1 MSRTKAPLLAGW
13 DGTRLAALALTLLAA
28 ALDAFR
34 LGWHCLRGDEAF
46 TAVVSTWSWQCIW
59 IDLFAVEPHPPLYHL
74 LMRGWAAWMGTSEV
88 ALRFPSYC
96 AGVLLVPLIYALARQ
111 LGRPRVGVWA
121 AALAAINPFLLW
133 QSQDAR
139 MYALLAAFSLASL
152 WLMLRMLSV
161 GPLGAERVS
170 WGGLAAYFLVTLGAL
185 ATHYYAVLLLAAEN
199 IGLALSLARPI
210 ERGARIR
217 RWLLCQAALGLM
229 ALPWLA
235 YRGAVIF
242 GHNKDWIAAVSLP
255 TFARRVLTAFSL
267 GATIDQ
273 RLAWPWL
280 VLFGVLACLGLLLS
294 WRERGKDLLPLT
306 VLWTALIAPLVIA
319 FLISLWRPAF
329 DERYLIG
336 AAPVYLLFVAWGLDF
351 LQARWRAAALLL
363 FAFIAAGSGY
373 AIYGYHYLPQYAK
386 SPDWRGVVNRI
397 VADWQPGDL
406 IVSTYPDPAQEYYNA
421 GRAPFVL
428 LPASFPVDVEGTAAA
443 LSKAA
448 AEHPRLW
455 LIPVRADNWDRDGLV
470 ENWLDRYADSVAEY
484 PFRGLRLQLVHTE
497 QRYLVEM
504 TPIGVELG
512 GLARLLGYAL
522 RVGDKPVL
530 PDTVVAS
537 GSVIELVLY
546 WRALAP
552 IKTDYTVFTHL
563 LDAQGVMRGQKD
575 SPPLQGRYPTSA
587 WQVGERLVDH
597 YEIAVDPAA
606 PNGSHIL
613 EVGLYEWPANKRL
626 VVTAGATTGQDQLV
640 LTNVRIG
647 R

>member
-1 MSRTKAPLLAGW
+1 MSRAREAQPAGGG
-13 DGTRLAALALTLLAA
+13 DARLALALCLLAA
-28 ALDAFR
+28 ALYAFR

-46 TAVVSTWSWQCIW
+46 TAVVSTWSWQRIW
-59 IDLFAVEPHPPLYHL
+59 FDLFAVEPHPPLYHL
-74 LMRGWAAWMGTSEV
+74 LMRGWVGWLGQSEI

-96 AGVLLVPLIYALARQ
+96 AGILLTPLSYAIARQ
-111 LGRPRVGVWA
+111 LRRPRVGIWA

-139 MYALLAAFSLASL
+139 MYALLAAFSLGSL
-152 WLMLRMLSV
+152 WLMLKMLRN
-161 GPLGAERVS
+161 PRAS
-170 WGGLAAYFLVTLGAL
+170 WGLLAAYTLVTLGAL
-185 ATHYYAVLLLAAEN
+185 ATHYYAVLLLVAEN

-217 RWLLCQAALGLM
+217 RWLLCQAALALV

-242 GHNKDWIAAVSLP
+242 GHSKDWIAAVSLP
-255 TFARRVLTAFSL
+255 DFARRILTAFSL
-267 GATIDQ
+267 GETINQ

-280 VLFGVLACLGLLLS
+280 VLFGALACLGLLLS
-294 WRERGKDLLPLT
+294 WRERERDLLPFT
-306 VLWTALIAPLVIA
+306 VLWAALAAPLIIV

-336 AAPVYLLFVAWGLDF
+336 AAPVYLFFVAWGLDS
-351 LQARWRAAALLL
+351 LQTRWRAAAFLL
-363 FAFIAAGSGY
+363 FALIAAGSGY

-386 SPDWRGVVNRI
+386 SPDWRGVVNKI
-397 VADWQPGDL
+397 VAEWQPGDL
-406 IVSTYPDPAQEYYNA
+406 IISTYPDPAQEYYNA

-470 ENWLDRYADSVAEY
+470 ETWLARYANQAAEY
-484 PFRGLRLQLVHTE
+484 AFRELRLQLVHTE
-497 QRYLVEM
+497 QRYLGEM
-504 TPIGVELG
+504 TPIGADFGE
-512 GLARLLGYAL
+512 LARLLGYAL
-522 RVGDKPVL
+522 RVGDRPIL
-530 PDTVVAS
+530 PDTAVAP
-537 GSVIELVLY
+537 GSIIKLTLY
-546 WRALAP
+546 WQALAP

-563 LDAQGVMRGQKD
+563 LDAQGMMRGQKD
-575 SPPLQGRYPTSA
+575 SPPLQGSYPTSA

-606 PNGSHIL
+606 PNGACVL
-613 EVGLYEWPANKRL
+613 EVGMYEWPANKRL
-626 VVTAGATTGQDQLV
+626 VVTAGSSMLGQDHIV
-640 LTNVRIG
+640 LTKVQIAR
-647 R
+647 